1 MKSFFSSISS
11 YFSSTYGGRYI
22 SIIISEIAKEEPI
35 IMNCILGN
43 NKFNKDKHIV
53 ATEYCYKKGRR
64 ADIAILSKANNKIIS
79 LIEVKYEDENNDNC
93 KQLEDYIGFA
103 KEHKCDFVYLTQYYP
118 PDYQLELVKSSGYKH
133 VLFSDVA
140 KNINNICSDFKL
152 CQLFVKYIEERG
164 LMFNEEID
172 TNAFRKFLLR
182 SFNPWNGHGK
192 IQCNDDMIE
201 NSQKSFSEIMKNI
214 DVVANG
220 LLNFIPNTGRRPTI
234 DFTMEQ
240 FINLSKIPKEDREN
254 GDEIALPAKS
264 KTGGK
269 LYCFARFALN
279 QEQLKRDNFWLYIS
293 FGFVFTVEKGKKDYI
308 TEVYSEIDSKQLNNI
323 CLYEPVKVNNTIVNK
338 EKLLIKKI
346 REVLRKVTDKA
357 LLNEDMG
364 CHKQKLLELK
374 NINN

>member
-1 MKSFFSSISS
+1 MKSFFNSISS
-11 YFSSTYGGRYI
+11 YFSSSYGGRYI
-22 SIIISEIAKEEPI
+22 SIIISEIAKEEPV
-35 IMNCILGN
+35 IMNCILEN
-43 NKFNKDKHIV
+43 NKFNKNKHIV
-53 ATEYCYKKGRR
+53 VTEYCYKKGRKS
-64 ADIAILSKANNKIIS
+64 DIAILSKENNKIIS
-79 LIEVKYEDENNDNC
+79 LIEVKYDDESNDNY
-93 KQLEDYIGFA
+93 KQLEDYINFA
-103 KEHKCDFVYLTQYYP
+103 KENKSEFVYLTQYYP
-118 PDYQLELVKSSGYKH
+118 PDYQLDLVKSSGYKH

-140 KNINNICSDFKL
+140 KNINNKCGDFKL

-220 LLNFIPNTGRRPTI
+220 LLKSIPNTGRRPTI
-234 DFTMEQ
+234 DFSMEQ
-240 FINLSKIPKEDREN
+240 FINLSKIPKDDREN
-254 GDEIALPAKS
+254 GGEIALPAKS
-264 KTGGK
+264 KTGGR

-279 QEQLKRDNFWLYIS
+279 QEQLKKDNCWLYIS
-293 FGFVFTVEKGKKDYI
+293 FGFVFAVERGKKDYI
-308 TEVYSEIDSKQLNNI
+308 TEVFSEIDSKQLKNI
-323 CLYEPVKVNNTIVNK
+323 CLYESVKVNNTIVNK

-346 REVLRKVTDKA
+346 REVLLKVIDKA
-357 LLNEDMG
+357 LLSEDMG

-374 NINN
+374 TINN